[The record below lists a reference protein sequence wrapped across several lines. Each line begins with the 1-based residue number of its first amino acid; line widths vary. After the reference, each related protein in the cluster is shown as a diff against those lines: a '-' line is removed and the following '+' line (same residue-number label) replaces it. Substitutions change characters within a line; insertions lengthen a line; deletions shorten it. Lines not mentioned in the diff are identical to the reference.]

1 MMADDLAHAR
11 QFVDELISREKGEEA
26 MLTEIEQGVL
36 SDLIDSYGLK
46 GVVDALASE
55 CARRGSH
62 APDYDRAWLDE
73 ATHLM
78 NAVAWLSK

>member
-1 MMADDLAHAR
+1 MADDLAHAP

-26 MLTEIEQGVL
+26 RVTEIEQGVL
-36 SDLIDSYGLK
+36 SDLIDNYGLK
-46 GVVDALASE
+46 EVVGALASE

>member
-1 MMADDLAHAR
+1 
-11 QFVDELISREKGEEA
+11 

-36 SDLIDSYGLK
+36 SDLIDNYGLK

-62 APDYDRAWLDE
+62 HPNYDAAWLND
-73 ATHLM
+73 ATHLKGV
-78 NAVAWLSK
+78 VALLRVGGEGEP